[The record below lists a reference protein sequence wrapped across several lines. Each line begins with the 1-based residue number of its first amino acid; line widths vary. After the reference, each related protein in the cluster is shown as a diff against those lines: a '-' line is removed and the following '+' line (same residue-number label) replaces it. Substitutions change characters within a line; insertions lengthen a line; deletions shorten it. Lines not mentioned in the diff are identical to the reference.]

1 MPILNMLYSIAQ
13 YDKVKDS
20 FGAVE
25 NENFLHHSQKILWKI
40 FQYFSKIFVA
50 FERMKDSFK

>member
-1 MPILNMLYSIAQ
+1 MLYSIAQ

-25 NENFLHHSQKILWKI
+25 NENFLHHRQKILTKI